1 LPLFKFSED
10 EAAMKALSMS
20 HIPIELPILWN
31 TTVLLPLATLF
42 SKVEEKFSTVSS
54 LFSKKKQKIFNQW
67 KEEEVEAKLLL
78 ANRRPNFTDNEMIS
92 HQLLNL
98 HE

>member
-1 LPLFKFSED
+1 
-10 EAAMKALSMS
+10 MKALSMS

-54 LFSKKKQKIFNQW
+54 LFSKKKAEDLQPM
-67 KEEEVEAKLLL
+67 E
-78 ANRRPNFTDNEMIS
+78 RRRG
-92 HQLLNL
+92 
-98 HE
+98 